1 MKHAIGI
8 DVGGTN
14 TRVALVDE
22 DMNLLERIQFP
33 TPAEDP
39 VAAIGK
45 IAEAIDSLEGEDLA
59 GIGISCPGPLDLKKG
74 QIIVTPNLDPRW
86 FGYPLVGELSA
97 RTGLAVTLENDA
109 NLATLAEAV
118 VGEGRDKRY
127 VQFLTISTGL
137 GSGFV
142 VDKKIY
148 QGAHGFAN
156 EVASACMWQD
166 GPQSGVLA
174 PGGIEAISSG
184 TAITHRA
191 RQAGLTVAHAGEV
204 NDLALEGSPAAQSIM
219 ADAKNYL
226 ANFIGVIYAI
236 NDPEIVIL
244 GGSVALKIPGFA
256 EEVEALVREKA
267 LPAVRPYVHVVRSTL
282 NEDSGLLGAAY
293 LAFSNGSAR

>member
-45 IAEAIDSLEGEDLA
+45 IAETIDSLEGEDLA

-86 FGYPLVGELSA
+86 FGYPLVDELSA

-142 VDKKIY
+142 VD
-148 QGAHGFAN
+148 
-156 EVASACMWQD
+156 E
-166 GPQSGVLA
+166 
-174 PGGIEAISSG
+174 PG
-184 TAITHRA
+184 
-191 RQAGLTVAHAGEV
+191 L
-204 NDLALEGSPAAQSIM
+204 D
-219 ADAKNYL
+219 
-226 ANFIGVIYAI
+226 
-236 NDPEIVIL
+236 
-244 GGSVALKIPGFA
+244 
-256 EEVEALVREKA
+256 
-267 LPAVRPYVHVVRSTL
+267 
-282 NEDSGLLGAAY
+282 ED
-293 LAFSNGSAR
+293 